1 MKIIVLSDIHG
12 NDIALKEVLNNINID
27 LQLDWIFVLGD
38 VAGYYYNV
46 SEVIKILQQFNNVEI
61 IQGNHERMLL
71 EAKKNPRSRD
81 LIYKKYGSGIN
92 YALETLNEKEIEYL
106 CNNPTKKKL
115 NIDNLE
121 FELCHGS
128 PWDEDLYVYKNSDQE
143 ILQKCAS
150 SKSDFVLMGHTHY
163 QFMTKINTTTIVN
176 PGSVGQSRMKGGIA
190 NWAIINTN
198 NKTVELK
205 STKYKVDDLILE
217 VKKRDP
223 QNPYLVNILL
233 RN

>member
-1 MKIIVLSDIHG
+1 
-12 NDIALKEVLNNINID
+12 
-27 LQLDWIFVLGD
+27 
-38 VAGYYYNV
+38 
-46 SEVIKILQQFNNVEI
+46 
-61 IQGNHERMLL
+61 
-71 EAKKNPRSRD
+71 
-81 LIYKKYGSGIN
+81 
-92 YALETLNEKEIEYL
+92 
-106 CNNPTKKKL
+106 
-115 NIDNLE
+115 
-121 FELCHGS
+121 
-128 PWDEDLYVYKNSDQE
+128 
-143 ILQKCAS
+143 
-150 SKSDFVLMGHTHY
+150 
-163 QFMTKINTTTIVN
+163 MTKINTTTIVN